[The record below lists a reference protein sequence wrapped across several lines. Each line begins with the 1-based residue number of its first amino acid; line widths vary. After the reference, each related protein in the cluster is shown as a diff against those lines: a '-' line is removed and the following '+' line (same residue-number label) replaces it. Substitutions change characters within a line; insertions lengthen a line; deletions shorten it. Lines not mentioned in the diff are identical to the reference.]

1 MGRCTFVRFVSV
13 LILRL
18 EKDFVWGTLHLD
30 CKG

>member
-18 EKDFVWGTLHLD
+18 EKRFCLGNVAFGL
-30 CKG
+30 